1 MFNELDWRHALSLED
16 SKSQDFLKVIDGAEL
31 SKVVQLE
38 EPLPPLPPPKDSRSE
53 EEHGKKTWGGTEEMV
68 VRFSYASL
76 GNEDLSLDEL
86 ADLDGKV
93 SMTSGNTR
101 VGNLPYSSSWQD
113 LKDHM
118 RQAGEVLF
126 CEILPEPG
134 TALGSKGCG
143 LVEFATPAAAH
154 RAISDLTGTV
164 PW

>member
-1 MFNELDWRHALSLED
+1 MVW
-16 SKSQDFLKVIDGAEL
+16 
-31 SKVVQLE
+31 
-38 EPLPPLPPPKDSRSE
+38 
-53 EEHGKKTWGGTEEMV
+53 KTGDK
-68 VRFSYASL
+68 L
-76 GNEDLSLDEL
+76 DLSLDEL

-101 VGNLPYSSSWQD
+101 VFVGNLPYSSSWQD

-164 PW
+164 VQGRKIFVREDRESELSVEEGGRRVFVG